1 MFDRLLSIFRR
12 KRARAP
18 VNSGFLKP
26 KEEPVKKPVL
36 LLSEP
41 HAPQPVEDI
50 QPAIILPPVEKP
62 PVEIKMPEEMPPEIT
77 KPLKLNATTLISSV
91 SLPFNTATVPPM
103 IVREPMIFH
112 DWPDKCPGLTGAVP
126 VLNNYVPATIVLII
140 TEKFKGHLYSI
151 STTKGPDNQ
160 QQYKLKVCEDGM
172 IQYEYADYK
181 GNIIPKE

>member
-1 MFDRLLSIFRR
+1 MKKWLLTIFLMIVIHALQAQYLHYWDDSRPRR
-12 KRARAP
+12 QAP
-18 VNSGFLKP
+18 AP
-26 KEEPVKKPVL
+26 KKPT
-36 LLSEP
+36 
-41 HAPQPVEDI
+41 
-50 QPAIILPPVEKP
+50 PPVEKP

-160 QQYKLKVCEDGM
+160 PQYKLKVCEDGM